1 MQETINRANRTAD
14 LIRKLVEL
22 SGFCIT
28 GMVQLADSKT
38 GIGITVHFT
47 EK

>member
-1 MQETINRANRTAD
+1 MQDIINRANRTAD
-14 LIRKLVEL
+14 LIRKLAEL
-22 SGFCIT
+22 SGFCII
-28 GMVQLADSKT
+28 GMVQMTDSKT

>member
-1 MQETINRANRTAD
+1 MQDIINRANRTAD

-22 SGFCIT
+22 SGVCIT
-28 GMVQLADSKT
+28 GMVQLADTKT